1 MLTKGKKA
9 NLVNALVSAL
19 VICGVAGFN
28 QAADAQNAQKI
39 GVVELKTVLDKYPK
53 VKDLEANLK
62 AEEDRLHKMIE
73 RSNKDFQV
81 AKKAKKSDAELK
93 ALQKE
98 LQGKIDQEVN
108 NYQKKLIAKDKML
121 RDELMAAIKAEAKAK
136 NLDTVLE
143 KSVILVGGTDITD
156 AVVQRIA
163 QNYEKSDSKAN
174 K

>member
-1 MLTKGKKA
+1 MLTKGKITT
-9 NLVNALVSAL
+9 LLSAL
-19 VICGVAGFN
+19 AICG
-28 QAADAQNAQKI
+28 AASGNLAVDAQNAQKI

-53 VKDLEANLK
+53 VKELEENLK

-81 AKKAKKSDAELK
+81 AKKNKKSDAELK

-108 NYQKKLIAKDKML
+108 NYQKKLLAKDKML
-121 RDELMAAIKAEAKAK
+121 KDELFAAIKAEAKAK

-163 QNYEKSDSKAN
+163 QSYEKSDSKAT

>member
-1 MLTKGKKA
+1 MLTKGKIA
-9 NLVNALVSAL
+9 TLLSAL
-19 VICGVAGFN
+19 MIAGTTTIN
-28 QAADAQNAQKI
+28 LAASAQTTNSQKI

-53 VKDLEANLK
+53 VKELEKNLK
-62 AEEDRLHKMIE
+62 AEEERLHKMIE

-81 AKKAKKSDAELK
+81 AKKNKKSKEELK
-93 ALQKE
+93 ALQKK
-98 LQGKIDQEVN
+98 LQGKIDLEVS

-121 RDELMAAIKAEAKAK
+121 KDELMAAIKAEAKAK

-143 KSVILVGGTDITD
+143 KSVILVGGTDITN

-163 QNYEKSDSKAN
+163 AAHQKSATKT

>member
-1 MLTKGKKA
+1 MLTKGKIA
-9 NLVNALVSAL
+9 TLLSAL
-19 VICGVAGFN
+19 MIAGTTTIN
-28 QAADAQNAQKI
+28 LAASAQTANTQRI

-53 VKDLEANLK
+53 VKELEKNLK
-62 AEEDRLHKMIE
+62 AEEERLHKMIE

-81 AKKAKKSDAELK
+81 AKKNKKTKEELQ
-93 ALQKE
+93 ALQKK
-98 LQGKIDQEVN
+98 LQGQIDLEVS

-121 RDELMAAIKAEAKAK
+121 KDELMSAIKAEAKAK

-143 KSVILVGGTDITD
+143 KSVILVGGTDITN

-163 QNYEKSDSKAN
+163 AAHEKSDTKT